1 MKSTLTLIASLA
13 LLTATTAHAREGLY
27 VKVDLGRSDVSE
39 LNLDDSSETFGLDM
53 GWRFTEHYGAEL
65 GFRDLGDYSGRA
77 PVASELDAEIFTVAL
92 SGRYEFNEDSDQ
104 GAFIEGRFG
113 LGNYDV
119 SGREQYT
126 TTQARNFK
134 ASGTRPFFGVGAGY
148 NLTQNFSL
156 AFNYSRYQAQQNLA
170 LSVGGVTRNLD
181 IVFPTLA
188 LSAEYRF

>member
-1 MKSTLTLIASLA
+1 MKAPLICIASLA
-13 LLTATTAHAREGLY
+13 LLTVTQAQAREGLY
-27 VKVDLGRSDVSE
+27 VKIDLGRSDVSE

-65 GFRDLGDYSGRA
+65 GFRDLGDYSGRT
-77 PVASELDAEIFTVAL
+77 PVSSELDAEIFTVAL
-92 SGRYEFNEDSDQ
+92 NGRYEFNEDADQ

-126 TTQARNFK
+126 ATQARNFK
-134 ASGTRPFFGVGAGY
+134 TSGSRPFFGVGAGY
-148 NLTQNFSL
+148 NLTRNFSL
-156 AFNYSRYQAQQNLA
+156 AFNYSRYQAEQNVA
-170 LSVGGVTRNLD
+170 LSAGGATRTVD